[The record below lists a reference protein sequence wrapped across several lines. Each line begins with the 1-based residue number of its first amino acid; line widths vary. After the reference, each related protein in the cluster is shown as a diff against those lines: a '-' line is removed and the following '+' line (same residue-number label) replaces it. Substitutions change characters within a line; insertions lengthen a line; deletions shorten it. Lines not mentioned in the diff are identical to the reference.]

1 MGFKFIEHE
10 LDEVVAGFSKFDTC
24 AVDLETSGLN
34 PHDSRILL
42 CQVGFPGTQYVIDAR
57 KVNLSPL
64 LPFLASNNWMKIFF
78 GGKFDIQFFLKFYGE
93 KVRVRNIFDCY
104 IAERVLFPEK
114 KGGQSFEDLALTYLG
129 VQLNKEV
136 RKSFI
141 GKGNTP
147 FTEDQIKYAAEDV
160 DYLFPLMESRKGA
173 LNERKQYHIAQL
185 EFDLVPTV
193 ASMELTGVPVDKEK
207 WRGILNEYATEQS
220 QVRENLLGVFHQVE
234 PETLSSQLGM
244 FDQPDNSTPADK
256 KVLNLGSP
264 AQVKAAFA
272 NLGVHVKNT
281 SDRVI
286 QLVPHPAAR
295 LLTQYRKLDKIR
307 TSYGEASFLDRVHPF
322 TGRIHADWH
331 QVGTETGRFACSKP
345 NLQQMPAKF
354 RSCVVTTGD
363 DVLLWSDFS
372 QMELR
377 ILAQESK
384 DPVLMEAFLSG
395 RDIHT
400 ATASVMFGVDFDKV
414 TKEQRYTAKTLNF
427 GITYGMGIG
436 KFADIIKIE
445 TKKEVTQQQ
454 AIALMDRYK
463 ETYKVASE
471 WLKQQGFK
479 ALRDGVVSTRFGRQ
493 RIFQPA
499 STKLGPDAYKAQIG
513 AIKREGA
520 NTPIQG
526 GNADIT
532 KMAMISLYDDLQEY
546 GYKGNVV
553 LQVHDELVI
562 LAHKNQVENIK
573 PIVEQAMINAGQQLL
588 PDVPIVVDTN
598 VDTYWR
604 K

>member
-1 MGFKFIEHE
+1 MGNCYFIEGDISPV
-10 LDEVVAGFSKFDTC
+10 LQGFSNSNVV
-24 AVDLETSGLN
+24 AVDLETTGLN
-34 PHDSRILL
+34 AHDSRILL
-42 CQVGFPGTQYVIDAR
+42 CQIGFPGSQYVIDAR
-57 KVNLSPL
+57 RVNLSPL
-64 LPFLASNNWMKIFF
+64 LPFFASNNWMKIFF
-78 GGKFDIQFFLKFYGE
+78 NGKFDIQFFLKAHGE
-93 KVRVRNIFDCY
+93 KIRFRNLFDCY

-114 KGGQSFEDLALTYLG
+114 KGGQAFEDLAQEYLG
-129 VQLNKEV
+129 VALNKEV

-147 FTEDQIKYAAEDV
+147 FTEEQIKYAAEDV
-160 DYLFPLMESRKGA
+160 EYLFPLMESRKEA

-193 ASMELTGVPVDKEK
+193 ASMEFTGVPVDKEK
-207 WRGILNEYATEQS
+207 WKNILAEYAAEQS
-220 QVRENLLGVFHQVE
+220 QVRENLLGVFYQQE
-234 PETLSSQLGM
+234 PETFSSQLGM
-244 FDQPDNSTPADK
+244 FEQEDNSTPPDK

-286 QLVPHPAAR
+286 QLV
-295 LLTQYRKLDKIR
+295 LTQYRKLDKIR
-307 TSYGEASFLDRVHPF
+307 TSYGEASFLEKIHPF
-322 TGRIHADWH
+322 TGRIHADWM
-331 QVGTETGRFACSKP
+331 QVGTETGRFACKHP

-354 RSCVVTTGD
+354 RSCIVTSGD

-384 DPVLMEAFLSG
+384 DPVLMEAFQSG
-395 RDIHT
+395 KDVHT

-436 KFADIIKIE
+436 KFADMIKIE
-445 TKKEVTQQQ
+445 TKKELSQQQ

-493 RIFQPA
+493 RLFQPA

-546 GYKGNVV
+546 GYKGNVI

-562 LAHKNQVENIK
+562 LAHKNQIESIK

-598 VDTYWR
+598 IDTYWR